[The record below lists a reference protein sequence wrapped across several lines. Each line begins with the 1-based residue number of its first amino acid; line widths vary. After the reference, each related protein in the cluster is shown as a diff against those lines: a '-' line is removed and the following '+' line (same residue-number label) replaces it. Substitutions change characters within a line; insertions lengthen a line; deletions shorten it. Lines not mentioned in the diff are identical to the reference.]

1 MDQFVEEITQ
11 FWNFMDMSESYTIQL
26 DNIEQTHNKELNKK
40 QYDKNIIEFFNGKG
54 NVLFYKDDINK
65 CILDTD
71 IPSSFNIKLPVIG
84 NIEYKFP
91 YKNHKIYHL
100 LSYSHDYDKKIG
112 DYQDTHYK
120 KYTIDKILESVPLV
134 KMLVNPERI
143 ESKLLATRR
152 LLQDLCKISDT
163 DIHEINNEINIKD
176 NDTNSYPKDIKMAL
190 SKAPNNKSSICSK
203 ITIEKKDET
212 IDSKHMSYSSKTL
225 SNNNISFQISDGKI
239 KGKIQLASNIPESL
253 KFRATRKQ
261 RFKNFMNKKRHTFN
275 KRSSTIKV
283 KVGHRDR
290 K

>member
-1 MDQFVEEITQ
+1 MDDQFVEKITQ
-11 FWNFMDMSESYTIQL
+11 FWNFMDMSESYIEQL
-26 DNIEQTHNKELNKK
+26 DKIEQTHNQEVNKK

-54 NVLFYKDDINK
+54 NVLFYKDDKK

-71 IPSSFNIKLPVIG
+71 IPSSFYINLQMVG

-120 KYTIDKILESVPLV
+120 KYTIDKILEPVPLV
-134 KMLVNPERI
+134 KMLINPERI
-143 ESKLLATRR
+143 ESRLLATRR

-190 SKAPNNKSSICSK
+190 AKAPNNKSSICSK
-203 ITIEKKDET
+203 ITIENKDKT
-212 IDSKHMSYSSKTL
+212 IDSKHLSKGL
-225 SNNNISFQISDGKI
+225 SNYNNSFQISDGKI

-253 KFRATRKQ
+253 KVKAPKTRKQ
-261 RFKNFMNKKRHTFN
+261 RFLNFVKGVKNETNKK
-275 KRSSTIKV
+275 STIKV
-283 KVGHRDR
+283 KVGHRN
-290 K
+290 